1 MIENVGLT
9 GDMYDAIDLSDNEIT
24 ILTNFPRLER
34 LRMLLLNNNP
44 ISRVDE
50 HFSSYVPVLDTLI
63 MTNNRISSF
72 VDLDSICRIE
82 TLEILS
88 LAGNPIQRKPNYRLF
103 VISRLPKLRMLDF
116 IRIRQEERIAAM
128 KFALS
133 RRGKAF
139 YKEVQDLRHG
149 KGSEEQRSTD
159 SAQQDVPQK
168 SSQPSASGTL
178 DPAVAARLQEV
189 INKAQDAQ
197 IISRIEEALLNGTIE
212 ATLDEIEKS
221 MDL

>member
-44 ISRVDE
+44 IARVDE
-50 HFSSYVPVLDTLI
+50 HFATYVPVLDTLI
-63 MTNNRISSF
+63 MTNNRINSF
-72 VDLDSICRIE
+72 VDLDNICRIQN
-82 TLEILS
+82 LEILS
-88 LAGNPIQRKPNYRLF
+88 LAGNPIQRKANYRLF
-103 VISRLPKLRMLDF
+103 VISRLPKLKMLDF
-116 IRIRQEERIAAM
+116 VRIREKERIDSM

-139 YKEVQDLRHG
+139 YKELHDLRAG
-149 KGSEEQRSTD
+149 KVPQESPPAGTD
-159 SAQQDVPQK
+159 TSGALQKSAQ
-168 SSQPSASGTL
+168 ATTSGTL
-178 DPAVAARLQEV
+178 DPAIAARLHEI
-189 INKAQDAQ
+189 INKAQDPQ
-197 IISRIEEALLNGTIE
+197 VISRIEQALLSGTIE

-221 MDL
+221 MEQ